1 MNLHNL
7 KLDLSLLILIRLE
20 FALHT
25 LKFPTQK
32 KKKRY
37 SKYCTNEF
45 TFHVNLL
52 PGEVNQF

>member
-25 LKFPTQK
+25 LKFPTQNQK
-32 KKKRY
+32 KKEDIQN
-37 SKYCTNEF
+37 TNEF